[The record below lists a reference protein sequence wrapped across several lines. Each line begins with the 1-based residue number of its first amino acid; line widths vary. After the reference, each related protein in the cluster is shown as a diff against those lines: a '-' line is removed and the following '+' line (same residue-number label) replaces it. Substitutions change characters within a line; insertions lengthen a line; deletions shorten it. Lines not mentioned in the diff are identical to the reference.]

1 MGQLTQFFQPPLY
14 WQQFE
19 DLTQALVQ
27 EVYSLPHADKV
38 GRPGQAQKGV
48 DVYAFSPRDGHI
60 GVQCKRLADLDEN
73 NQPYPGGAITPALLR
88 SEATEALSFAPS
100 LRLWILATTAKRD
113 AGIQEFARDLSQ
125 EFDRKG
131 AFRII
136 IWAWDDYVSWLNA
149 LPRVQL
155 WYYDQVIQLRG
166 PLEQDRLILQTIASA
181 FDRPAFTDPLDSE
194 HVDDF
199 IQALRDTQLALR
211 TGELVDR
218 QSRHVIR
225 KALGGWRLL
234 ESTDW
239 KSALEELNQELQD
252 LRTKLVQGVKD
263 GRLRKRSGYMDVID
277 RALGTD
283 LEARRRKCV
292 RLLNATL
299 INAGI
304 PTV

>member
-1 MGQLTQFFQPPLY
+1 MGR
-14 WQQFE
+14 E
-19 DLTQALVQ
+19 DG
-27 EVYSLPHADKV
+27 P
-38 GRPGQAQKGV
+38 AQRG
-48 DVYAFSPRDGHI
+48 
-60 GVQCKRLADLDEN
+60 
-73 NQPYPGGAITPALLR
+73 
-88 SEATEALSFAPS
+88 
-100 LRLWILATTAKRD
+100 
-113 AGIQEFARDLSQ
+113 
-125 EFDRKG
+125 
-131 AFRII
+131 
-136 IWAWDDYVSWLNA
+136 